1 MIVWPAAPYVA
12 WARTRPT
19 PTYDLA
25 ASDLLPVTAR
35 EWPAM
40 GDAADGSPAD
50 DRDLEERDL
59 EAALCAAIAGRVGVP
74 ADHVVTAVG
83 SSGANFLALATL
95 LRPGDAVMV
104 EDPGYAP
111 LAAAARSF
119 GARVIAVP
127 RQAVRDYAVDPDD
140 LAAAITS
147 RTRLI
152 VLTRPHNPTGAPI
165 DTRTLQAIADVAER
179 ARIHVLVDEVYLDTL
194 GGASLTP
201 AALVSERFIS
211 TSSLTKA
218 YGLVGVRCG
227 WALAAPGVAA
237 RMRAARAMVAP
248 LPVPSQRLAL
258 RAFADLVWLADRAR
272 RIVVA
277 NRQHLQR
284 AFAGRDDLAWLP
296 PAGGTVAFPRLL
308 RVPDVDAFV
317 DRLLIEHHTSVVPG
331 RFFGHPQHVR
341 VAFGMGAEELA
352 RGLDGLTAAL
362 DAAAHLESAIR

>member
-1 MIVWPAAPYVA
+1 MIAWPAAPYVA

-19 PTYDLA
+19 PRYDLA
-25 ASDLLPVTAR
+25 ASDLLPVTAH

-40 GDAADGSPAD
+40 YAAAEGAPQD
-50 DRDLEERDL
+50 DRDLD
-59 EAALCAAIAGRVGVP
+59 AALGAAIAGHVGVP
-74 ADHVVTAVG
+74 AHHVVTAVG

-95 LRPGDAVMV
+95 LRPGDAVLV

-119 GARVIAVP
+119 GAQVIALP
-127 RQAVRDYAVDPDD
+127 RLAVRDYTVDPDH

-152 VLTRPHNPTGAPI
+152 VLTRPHNPTGAPT
-165 DTRTLQAIADVAER
+165 DTRSLQAIADIAER
-179 ARIHVLVDEVYLDTL
+179 ARIHVLVDEVYLDTQ
-194 GGASLTP
+194 GDASQTP

-237 RMRAARAMVAP
+237 RMRAARAVVAP
-248 LPVPSQRLAL
+248 SPAPSQRLAL
-258 RAFADLVWLADRAR
+258 RAFADLGRLADRAR
-272 RIVVA
+272 RIVVD
-277 NRQHLQR
+277 NRGRLHR

-317 DRLLIEHHTSVVPG
+317 DRLLLEHHTAVVPG
-331 RFFGHPQHVR
+331 RFFGRPQHVR
-341 VAFGMGAEELA
+341 VAFGMGPEELA
-352 RGLDGLTAAL
+352 SGLDGLTAAL